1 MTPSPRPPGSS
12 SYSSYSSRRYRSRVY
27 RRRRIVAAGSAVLV
41 VVVLVAL
48 VNAVIGGGGGAGARG
63 SAAAT
68 ARRRSGHSAAPVPV
82 PAAVQLVSAFA
93 PFTLSAPLSR
103 MVVLPDGRGL
113 AVAGG
118 LDAADISV
126 SAVSYLSPRT
136 GAEVTAG
143 ALPTALHDAAGVAI
157 GGHALIAG
165 GGQSASFTT
174 IESFRL
180 ADAVASAVGT
190 ASVVGQ
196 LPVPRSDLSA
206 AAVGGVG
213 YLLGGW
219 NGSLELKTVER
230 LLTSGLVQPA
240 GRLAVGV
247 RYAAVAVFGHRIWL
261 LGGQIGNS
269 PTSTVQVFD
278 PVTGRTHLAGALP
291 VPLEGASAFTLA
303 GSLFVAGGETPA
315 GVTDAIYRL
324 DPATGAWSRAG
335 VLARAVA
342 FAGSGEIG
350 STVYLLGGE
359 TPAAVQT
366 IQTVRVAPGAGSG

>member
-1 MTPSPRPPGSS
+1 MTPPPRSS
-12 SYSSYSSRRYRSRVY
+12 RPSSYSSRRYRSRVY
-27 RRRRIVAAGSAVLV
+27 RRRRIAAAGSAILV

-48 VNAVIGGGGGAGARG
+48 VEAVTGGGSGARRAG
-63 SAAAT
+63 SVAA
-68 ARRRSGHSAAPVPV
+68 RSSHSAAPAPSSAAV
-82 PAAVQLVSAFA
+82 PALVSAFA
-93 PFTLSAPLSR
+93 PYTLTAPLSR

-113 AVAGG
+113 AVVGG
-118 LDAADISV
+118 LDASDISV

-136 GAEVTAG
+136 GREVTAG

-165 GGQSASFTT
+165 GGQSASFTA

-180 ADAVASAVGT
+180 ADAAVSTVGT

-206 AAVGGVG
+206 IAVGGVG

-219 NGSLELKTVER
+219 NGSLELKTVEK

-247 RYAAVAVFGHRIWL
+247 RYAAVSALGHQIWV
-261 LGGQIGNS
+261 LGGQIGNA
-269 PTSTVQVFD
+269 PTATVQVFN
-278 PVTGRTHLAGALP
+278 PATGGTHLAGPLP
-291 VPLEGASAFTLA
+291 VPLEGASAFTLD
-303 GSLFVAGGETPA
+303 GSLFVAGGETST
-315 GVTDAIYRL
+315 GVSDVIYRL
-324 DPATGAWSRAG
+324 DPATGTWSRAG
-335 VLARAVA
+335 ALARAVA
-342 FAGSGEIG
+342 FAGSGVIG

-366 IQTVRVAPGAGSG
+366 VQTVRVVAGAGSG

>member
-1 MTPSPRPPGSS
+1 MTPPPRSS
-12 SYSSYSSRRYRSRVY
+12 RPSSYSSRRYRSRVY
-27 RRRRIVAAGSAVLV
+27 RRRRIAAAGSVILVL
-41 VVVLVAL
+41 VVLVAL
-48 VNAVIGGGGGAGARG
+48 VEALTGGGGGARRAGPV
-63 SAAAT
+63 AAAG
-68 ARRRSGHSAAPVPV
+68 SHSAAPAPSAAV
-82 PAAVQLVSAFA
+82 PALVSAFA
-93 PFTLSAPLSR
+93 PYTLTAPLSR

-113 AVAGG
+113 AVVGG
-118 LDAADISV
+118 LNASDISV

-136 GAEVTAG
+136 GREVTAG

-165 GGQSASFTT
+165 GGQSASFTA

-180 ADAVASAVGT
+180 ADAAASTVGT

-206 AAVGGVG
+206 IAVGGAG

-219 NGSLELKTVER
+219 NGSLELKTVEK

-247 RYAAVAVFGHRIWL
+247 RYAAVSVLGHQIWV
-261 LGGQIGNS
+261 LGGQIGNA
-269 PTSTVQVFD
+269 PTATVQVFN
-278 PVTGRTHLAGALP
+278 PATGGTHLAGPLP
-291 VPLEGASAFTLA
+291 VALEGASAFTLD
-303 GSLFVAGGETPA
+303 GSLFVAGGETST
-315 GVTDAIYRL
+315 GVSDVIYRL
-324 DPATGAWSRAG
+324 DPATGTWSRAG
-335 VLARAVA
+335 ALARAVA
-342 FAGSGEIG
+342 FAGSGVIG

-366 IQTVRVAPGAGSG
+366 VQTVRAVAPAGPG